1 MKGNKVVRL
10 MAVMVLLPLI
20 IAHFVGQIDLL
31 TPSWL
36 WITFFAGFMGLQATY
51 TGFCPGGLIAKFS
64 KDGKCCAE
72 GSCSTSQVSKTEAKT
87 ESSSKTACCGDA
99 KPASQKSGCCDDG
112 VTGCCG
118 DASDAKAVEK
128 QTKTSCCSG
137 GSCAGGEKA
146 SFDVLVLGTGCANCN
161 NTYNQ
166 IIKVA
171 STLAVSICIEKVED
185 IAEIAKYGV
194 MTTPA
199 VVLNGQVV
207 HSGGVPS
214 ATIIESW
221 FTTH

>member
-10 MAVMVLLPLI
+10 MAIMVLLPML
-20 IAHFVGQIDLL
+20 IAHLLGQVDML

-36 WITFFAGFMGLQATY
+36 WLTAFAGLMGLQATY

-72 GSCSTSQVSKTEAKT
+72 GSCSTSQPAKNETKT
-87 ESSSKTACCGDA
+87 SVKTACCGDTKA
-99 KPASQKSGCCDDG
+99 ADKNN
-112 VTGCCG
+112 GCCG
-118 DASDAKAVEK
+118 DAPVAKAVEK
-128 QTKTSCCSG
+128 ETNTSCCSG
-137 GSCAGGEKA
+137 GSCGGGEKA
-146 SFDVLVLGTGCANCN
+146 SFNVLVLGTGCANCT

-166 IIKVA
+166 IVKVGG
-171 STLAVSICIEKVED
+171 TLAASICIEKVED

-199 VVLNGQVV
+199 VVVNGQVV

-214 ATIIESW
+214 ASVIESW
-221 FTTH
+221 FK